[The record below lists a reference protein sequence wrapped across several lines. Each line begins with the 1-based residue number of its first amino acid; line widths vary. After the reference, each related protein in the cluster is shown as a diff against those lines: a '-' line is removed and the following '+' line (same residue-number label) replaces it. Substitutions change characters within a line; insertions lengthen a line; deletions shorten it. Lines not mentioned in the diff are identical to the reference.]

1 MQEAKNKNMDNKK
14 EEPGYNEALAE
25 LERIL
30 SSLRSEQCDV
40 DTLAERTRR
49 AAELLSICRRK
60 LTRTE
65 DELAKVLE
73 DINSTFAGES

>member
-1 MQEAKNKNMDNKK
+1 M
-14 EEPGYNEALAE
+14 EESEQNISYTDALSE
-25 LERIL
+25 LESIL
-30 SSLRSEQCDV
+30 ATLRSEQCDV

-49 AAELLSICRRK
+49 AATLLALCRSR

-73 DINSTFAGES
+73 SINNEDL

>member
-1 MQEAKNKNMDNKK
+1 MSNPAKTNEKM
-14 EEPGYNEALAE
+14 ELTYTEALGE

-30 SSLRSEQCDV
+30 ASLRSEQCDV

-49 AAELLSICRRK
+49 AAELLQHCRSK

-65 DELAKVLE
+65 AELAKVLE
-73 DINSTFAGES
+73 AINSEE

>member
-1 MQEAKNKNMDNKK
+1 M
-14 EEPGYNEALAE
+14 EESEQNISYTDALSD
-25 LERIL
+25 LESIL
-30 SSLRSEQCDV
+30 ATLRSEQCDV

-49 AAELLSICRRK
+49 AATLLALCRSR

-73 DINSTFAGES
+73 SINNEDL

>member
-1 MQEAKNKNMDNKK
+1 M
-14 EEPGYNEALAE
+14 EESEHNISYTDALSE
-25 LERIL
+25 LESIL
-30 SSLRSEQCDV
+30 ATLRSEQCDV

-49 AAELLSICRRK
+49 AATLLALCRSR

-73 DINSTFAGES
+73 SINNEDL

>member
-1 MQEAKNKNMDNKK
+1 M
-14 EEPGYNEALAE
+14 EESEQNISYTDALSE
-25 LERIL
+25 LASIL
-30 SSLRSEQCDV
+30 ATLRSEQCDV

-49 AAELLSICRRK
+49 AATLLALCRSR

-73 DINSTFAGES
+73 SINNEDL

>member
-1 MQEAKNKNMDNKK
+1 MESSEQNIS
-14 EEPGYNEALAE
+14 YNDALGE
-25 LERIL
+25 LEQIL
-30 SSLRSEQCDV
+30 AGLRSEQCDV

-49 AAELLSICRRK
+49 AATLLALCRSR

-73 DINSTFAGES
+73 SINNEDL

>member
-1 MQEAKNKNMDNKK
+1 M
-14 EEPGYNEALAE
+14 EESEQNISYTDALSE
-25 LERIL
+25 LEGIL
-30 SSLRSEQCDV
+30 ATLRSEQCDV

-49 AAELLSICRRK
+49 AATLALCRSR

-73 DINSTFAGES
+73 SINNEDL